1 MARFINKKTGN
12 IVNVK
17 DESTI
22 QLMKKSERYEAV
34 KDKKNGKN
42 DSAEQAQ

>member
-17 DESTI
+17 DQSTI
-22 QLMKKSERYEAV
+22 ELMKKSERYETV
-34 KDKKNGKN
+34 KDKKNSKS
-42 DSAEQAQ
+42 DSAE